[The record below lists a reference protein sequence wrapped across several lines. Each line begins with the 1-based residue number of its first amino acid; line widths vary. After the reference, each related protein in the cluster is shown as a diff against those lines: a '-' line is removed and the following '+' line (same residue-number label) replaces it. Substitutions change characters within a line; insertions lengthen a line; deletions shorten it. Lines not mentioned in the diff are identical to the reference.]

1 MYPSNCKKYFNL
13 NYFAI
18 QLNQLTDE
26 MRSVLPPTDVR
37 FRPDLRAWEDGNFD
51 LAT

>member
-1 MYPSNCKKYFNL
+1 M

-26 MRSVLPPTDVR
+26 M
-37 FRPDLRAWEDGNFD
+37 
-51 LAT
+51 